1 MNYLYEG
8 KWEDLILEPSGDTL
22 PIGAQ
27 IAFGGTTI
35 PTNWLECNGQAV
47 SRETY
52 KDLFSVIG
60 TYYGKGDEST
70 TFNLPDKRSRK
81 SVGRDTSDTD
91 FDTVGKTGGE
101 KEHRLTIDEMPA
113 HKHELTIEG
122 GGSLGASGV
131 KWLSGTNMRKYAGD
145 MIENAGGSQAHNN
158 EDPYEVDCWIIKCA
172 NSIGL
177 VGEVTSDI
185 NDTNRA
191 SAPNAK
197 AVKDYVD
204 KLNEKAIVNLV
215 LSSAV
220 LPTVK
225 TYTPITN
232 LKVNNG
238 AYYTNKFIINN
249 NNVKIGKGVSKILIK
264 KILSSTI
271 QNSNK
276 DTIYSYDRKNGKNIN
291 YSWKYMDY
299 TGSTLLISEIMIDVA
314 ENDVIDFTTYGA
326 QSYKLNDNA
335 VSIIIEQII

>member
-8 KWEDLILEPSGDTL
+8 KWEELILEPSGDTL

-60 TYYGKGDEST
+60 TYYGEGDGST

-101 KEHRLTIDEMPA
+101 KEHKLTINEMPA

-122 GGSLGASGV
+122 GGSLTASAV

-177 VGEVTSDI
+177 VGEITSDI
-185 NDTNRA
+185 NDTNSA

-197 AVKDYVD
+197 SVKGYVD
-204 KLNEKAIVNLV
+204 NKVIETYDTNE
-215 LSSAV
+215 
-220 LPTVK
+220 VK
-225 TYTPITN
+225 TNKVWIDGKPIYRRTFSGTLTVSSPRTTHTIGSNISSSWVDNGNSFLNTPDSVRAINSSESADTTTNVRTEITDNKTILNVISGGSSYYVGTYYVTVEYT
-232 LKVNNG
+232 K
-238 AYYTNKFIINN
+238 
-249 NNVKIGKGVSKILIK
+249 
-264 KILSSTI
+264 
-271 QNSNK
+271 
-276 DTIYSYDRKNGKNIN
+276 
-291 YSWKYMDY
+291 
-299 TGSTLLISEIMIDVA
+299 
-314 ENDVIDFTTYGA
+314 TT
-326 QSYKLNDNA
+326 D
-335 VSIIIEQII
+335 

>member
-8 KWEDLILEPSGDTL
+8 KWEELILEPSGDTL

-60 TYYGKGDEST
+60 TYYGEGDGST

-101 KEHRLTIDEMPA
+101 KEHTLTVDEMPS
-113 HKHELTIEG
+113 HTHTITTNINASGFGTNNGLARGTNGSFETKSG
-122 GGSLGASGV
+122 SPYIANTGGS
-131 KWLSGTNMRKYAGD
+131 K
-145 MIENAGGSQAHNN
+145 AHNN

-204 KLNEKAIVNLV
+204 NKVVEIYSTNEIK
-215 LSSAV
+215 
-220 LPTVK
+220 
-225 TYTPITN
+225 
-232 LKVNNG
+232 
-238 AYYTNKFIINN
+238 TNKVWIDGKPIYRKVINMGDLPSNSSKIINHN
-249 NNVKIGKGVSKILIK
+249 IKNIDFVTSVSGLGVTSTNHYNIPFSPNESMFSGLSVSIRA
-264 KILSSTI
+264 SSTEI
-271 QNSNK
+271 SVSASK
-276 DTIYSYDRKNGKNIN
+276 VVSGHTIYGI
-291 YSWKYMDY
+291 MEY
-299 TGSTLLISEIMIDVA
+299 TK
-314 ENDVIDFTTYGA
+314 TT
-326 QSYKLNDNA
+326 D
-335 VSIIIEQII
+335 

>member
-60 TYYGKGDEST
+60 TYYGEGDGST

-91 FDTVGKTGGE
+91 FDTIGKTGGE
-101 KEHRLTIDEMPA
+101 KEHKLTIDEMPA

-122 GGSLGASGV
+122 GGSLAASAV
-131 KWLSGTNMRKYAGD
+131 KWLAGTNMRKYAGD

-204 KLNEKAIVNLV
+204 NKAVEIY
-215 LSSAV
+215 S
-220 LPTVK
+220 TDEIK
-225 TYTPITN
+225 
-232 LKVNNG
+232 
-238 AYYTNKFIINN
+238 TNKIWIDGKPIYRKVINMGDLPSNSSKIINHN
-249 NNVKIGKGVSKILIK
+249 IKNIDFVTSISGLGVTSTNHYNIPFSPNEAMFSGLSVSMRA
-264 KILSSTI
+264 SSTEI
-271 QNSNK
+271 SVSANK
-276 DTIYSYDRKNGKNIN
+276 VVSGHTVYGI
-291 YSWKYMDY
+291 MEY
-299 TGSTLLISEIMIDVA
+299 TK
-314 ENDVIDFTTYGA
+314 TT
-326 QSYKLNDNA
+326 D
-335 VSIIIEQII
+335 